1 MTRKPVVAIIGG
13 SSAGDALLRV
23 AHDVG
28 AGLVNAGYR
37 VATGGLGGVMASA
50 SQGARSA
57 ERWQDGDVIG
67 VLPGAVSADAN
78 PYVDVVIPTGMGIA
92 RNIVLV
98 QTADVVVAVG
108 GGSGTLSEMAF
119 AWQLG
124 KPIVALDIGEGWSAK
139 LAGTALDARRADAV
153 IGVKTAEEALTA
165 VETLLSGAR

>member
-13 SSAGDALLRV
+13 SSAEDALLRV
-23 AHDVG
+23 AHDGG

-67 VLPGAVSADAN
+67 VLPGAVSGDAN

-124 KPIVALDIGEGWSAK
+124 KPIVALDVGEGWSAK
-139 LAGTALDARRADAV
+139 LAGTALDTRRADTV
-153 IGVKTAEEALTA
+153 IGVKTAEQALTA